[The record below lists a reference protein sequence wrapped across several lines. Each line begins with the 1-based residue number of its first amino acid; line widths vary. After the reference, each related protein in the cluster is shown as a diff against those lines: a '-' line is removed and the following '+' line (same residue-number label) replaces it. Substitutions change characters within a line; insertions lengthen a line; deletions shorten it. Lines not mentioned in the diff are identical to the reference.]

1 MTKDYIAEFR
11 DKIAL
16 AILPILL
23 KKCEHYEF
31 YQITDLS
38 YEIADIMLSSR
49 NKQESIFNK
58 NKEKK

>member
-49 NKQESIFNK
+49 NKQE
-58 NKEKK
+58 